1 MLSLFILLLFAFPI
15 IIPAVSKNRKGLIF
29 SLICFAPVLLLNII
43 KLIGYGFSPAV
54 EDHTLCFFA
63 LLLIASTVFS
73 VKPAWPKVMIVI
85 FFLLFFLLVFTL
97 FQRYSVDVVIDD
109 IEYSASIPYFH
120 KGITEVVYNE
130 KVFGPIYKSK
140 PSFYAATFN
149 LGSMES
155 AGNKVLNG
163 DVVGFYDSAEEAID
177 ALIALD

>member
-1 MLSLFILLLFAFPI
+1 MLSYFILLLFAFPI
-15 IIPAVSKNRKGLIF
+15 LISTISKNKKSTIF
-29 SLICFAPVLLLNII
+29 TLICTAPALILNII
-43 KLIGYGFSPAV
+43 KLIGYGLSPAV
-54 EDHTLCFFA
+54 EDHTLWLFA
-63 LLLIASTVFS
+63 FLLIASTVFS
-73 VKPAWPKVMIVI
+73 VKPAWAKVMIVI

-149 LGSMES
+149 LGSVES